1 MNNGEEPVVPK
12 KDSSGLFEGIEIH
25 INGYTKIDRVV
36 LIKLIVS
43 NGGTVCR
50 MPRKKTTTYVLSD
63 QDNLSKEGFRLIKS
77 NWVLDCIEQNTL
89 LPFDYDSGNVN
100 CNHPNFVNDYYSKSR
115 LHFISMEKLQLRA
128 KYLKISKKNNDKTLK
143 RLIYYIDFDS
153 FFVSGSVIK
162 YNRVNKYFPIDITR
176 DCVIVSNG
184 SRHSE
189 ITSINYVAK
198 DIIGISRHNY
208 FEKGREKYE
217 KYMESNPYVD
227 MKWFCLKVEFDEYR
241 NILTQFYNFLMD
253 KFDTVIP
260 MSVDEGMFF
269 EFIEEE
275 SIDYTAIMRKTK
287 LIKTK
292 VKEMTGVTISVS
304 VTNDFLFLNKI
315 ILKRIKPDGTGIC
328 ISETDFAE
336 EVKKVKI
343 VDVPMTGAFMINQLQ
358 SKLPP
363 GVYKSD
369 ITVEELTSFIEDNYS
384 GDFLHFFQPL
394 INQASNSS
402 VMKFIDNIFLLKD
415 DDVSCKNKNGDI
427 DFYTPKTV
435 SCTINYHMN
444 FTNLWDINKFVKRF
458 SKYLVDRLM
467 TLTKFYESIKKIGVT
482 VVVALEGNVVS
493 KFGGMGNNV
502 KRLTK
507 VLTYDSYL
515 KIDSRRC
522 LDKLSNDF
530 YTLIKLLVN
539 KDKLNDI
546 KGISLQLLKLKNNSM
561 PSPFLSP
568 LNFNFTTPD
577 DKVNSSPTKRISTHS
592 KETLV
597 KLIDND
603 NKETLSALP
612 LDVLQDL
619 YFQQRFNFKSKSTKR
634 MIISSNSSSI
644 KKIQTNRNSPGM
656 IISGNVRDS
665 PNKERLNVF
674 EPLSF
679 QAEKSISAIKKL
691 IKSWITY
698 SISTHIPPTED
709 DVNLFLNFLKNLKAK
724 GQQSRLDNLV
734 TFTNN
739 HLQIYQYENDET
751 GVINEWEKIM
761 ILKLLPLLN

>member
-1 MNNGEEPVVPK
+1 MDNRREPVVPK
-12 KDSSGLFEGIEIH
+12 KDSSSLFEGIEIH

-36 LIKLIVS
+36 LIKLIVL

-63 QDNLSKEGFRLIKS
+63 QDNLSKEGFRIIKS
-77 NWVLDCIEQNTL
+77 KWVLDCIEQKTVL
-89 LPFDYDSGNVN
+89 SFDYDNTNIN

-115 LHFISMEKLQLRA
+115 LHFISMEKLQLRG
-128 KYLKISKKNNDKTLK
+128 KYLKISKRNNDETLR

-153 FFVSGSVIK
+153 FFVSGSIIK
-162 YNRVNKYFPIDITR
+162 YNRVNKHFPIDITR

-198 DIIGISRHNY
+198 NVIGISRHNY
-208 FEKGREKYE
+208 FEKGKEKYK
-217 KYMESNPYVD
+217 KYMESNPQSGIRWY
-227 MKWFCLKVEFDEYR
+227 CLKVEFDEYR
-241 NILTQFYNFLMD
+241 SILTQFYDFLID
-253 KFDTVIP
+253 KFDTIIP

-269 EFIEEE
+269 EYVEEA
-275 SIDYTAIMRKTK
+275 SLDYTAIMRKVK
-287 LIKTK
+287 LIKMK
-292 VKEMTGVTISVS
+292 VKEMTGVNISVS

-315 ILKRIKPDGTGIC
+315 ILKRIKPDGIGIC
-328 ISETDFAE
+328 ISETDFVE
-336 EVKKVKI
+336 EVKNVKI

-358 SKLPP
+358 SMLPSS
-363 GVYKSD
+363 VYKSD
-369 ITVEELTSFIEDNYS
+369 ITVKELTSFIADNYS
-384 GDFLHFFQPL
+384 KEYLRFFQPL
-394 INQASNSS
+394 IKQGSNSS

-415 DDVSCKNKNGDI
+415 DDMSCKNKNGDT

-493 KFGGMGNNV
+493 KFGGMGNHV

-507 VLTYDSYL
+507 SLTYDSYL
-515 KIDSRRC
+515 KIDSTRC

-530 YTLIKLLVN
+530 YALIKLIVD

-546 KGISLQLLKLKNNSM
+546 KGISLQLLKLKNNSTQGA
-561 PSPFLSP
+561 FLSP
-568 LNFNFTTPD
+568 LKFNFTTPE
-577 DKVNSSPTKRISTHS
+577 DKIKTSPTKRISTHS

-597 KLIDND
+597 KLIDNE
-603 NKETLSALP
+603 NKETLAALP

-619 YFQQRFNFKSKSTKR
+619 YFQQRFDFKSKSTKR
-634 MIISSNSSSI
+634 KIISTNSNSL
-644 KKIQTNRNSPGM
+644 KKIQSNKNSPGM
-656 IISGNVRDS
+656 IVSGNVRDS

-698 SISTHIPPTED
+698 SISTSIPPTQD
-709 DVNLFLNFLKNLKAK
+709 DIDLFLNFLKNLKTK

-734 TFTNN
+734 TFMNN
-739 HLQIYQYENDET
+739 YLQLYQYENDET